1 MKFWNEDR
9 TQSPAIDIG
18 DLEKYMSQ
26 ETATGAGNLDPIEE
40 ENAPEE
46 NGNTLA
52 EDRGTP
58 QLNNGNTTQ
67 GNAENTDQDDLANT
81 HVLAFHLGLPSLGPL
96 DLRGGN
102 VLENWKKFKQKY
114 TNYEIATSV
123 NAKKSATR
131 VATLLTVIGNDAIDV
146 FNTLTWDAED
156 DDKKIDKV
164 LEKLEEY
171 CEK

>member
-1 MKFWNEDR
+1 
-9 TQSPAIDIG
+9 
-18 DLEKYMSQ
+18 MSQ

-67 GNAENTDQDDLANT
+67 GNAENTDQDDRANT
-81 HVLAFHLGLPSLGPL
+81 HEVSFHLGLPSPEPL

-102 VLENWKKFKQKY
+102 VSENWKNFKQKY
-114 TNYEIATSV
+114 TNYEIATGV
-123 NAKKSATR
+123 NTKESSTR
-131 VATLLTVIGNDAIDV
+131 VVTLLTVISKDAIDV
-146 FNTLTWDAED
+146 FNPLTWDAED
-156 DDKKIDKV
+156 DDKKKIDKV
-164 LEKLEEY
+164 LKKLEE
-171 CEK
+171 